1 METKNFRF
9 YEFGEFKLDTRRRI
23 LFKNDEQ
30 IQLSGRVFELLA
42 VFVQNEGQVLEHEE
56 LLDKVWEGTFVEQ
69 SNLKKSV
76 SALRQILGENPNES
90 LFIKTVPRRGYCFVA
105 KVHAFNETVVDE
117 ISIDENL
124 SDPIEPESAAIASI
138 NISFWEK
145 HKLQIIAFSA
155 ISVIFAVSF
164 GAWKFLIQKSS
175 AEDFRLEN
183 LKIQKLTTSGNVR
196 QAAISPDGK
205 TVVYATFDNLGRQIL
220 WSKRIGQP
228 NALQIIPASN
238 SNYEDITISPD
249 NNSVYFNLTEENAR
263 QDLYRI
269 PISGGVNPRKITENI
284 FSNPTFSPDSKQ
296 IAFVRDTPDKIRSLI
311 IANAENGGDERE
323 IYNVPDKH
331 NLIAPVWSPDGK
343 KLVFVSSDVSDKGR
357 TWALSEISSEGGSVK
372 AIFPPRKEKVL
383 MANWQRDG
391 SGLLMSAEPEDSR
404 QMQIWRVAYPS
415 GEISRL
421 TNDFSSYGD
430 VTLSDDGNSILS
442 VQSDK
447 IGDLWSMNWTMLQNT
462 TRLSD
467 TQNLSGTFAI
477 LPDGKILGETME
489 NGQFRLQIFNAD
501 ASNPQPIF
509 SNLASERAPLI
520 LPDGKTFLFIS
531 RRGGTQEIWK
541 SDIDGRN
548 PIQLTDEKTFTMFP
562 TISPDGKEIYFTIYD
577 SAMWRLAKIPAEGGA
592 KTYLNEET
600 TGVFRFSPDGKSI
613 AYSYLDEQKKR
624 WMVAVRNVAD
634 FQLQKTYEIAPVSL
648 LEWSPDGKNL
658 IYTSSETFRDGGSLW
673 SQPIDGSAPKTI
685 LEAKEDRIF
694 WVAWSPDKQKLF
706 MTRGRTISNIV
717 LLTKNNQ

>member
-1 METKNFRF
+1 METSNFRF
-9 YEFGEFKLDTRRRI
+9 YQFGEFKLDTRRRI

-30 IQLSGRVFELLA
+30 IQLSGRVFELLL

-105 KVHAFNETVVDE
+105 KVHAFNDTIVEE

-124 SDPIEPESAAIASI
+124 SDSIQSESASKIVK
-138 NISFWEK
+138 NTTFWEN
-145 HKLQIIAFSA
+145 HKIQIIAFSA
-155 ISVIFAVSF
+155 ILVIFAGGF

-205 TVVYATFDNLGRQIL
+205 TVVYATFDNLGRQTL

-249 NNSVYFNLTEENAR
+249 SNSVYFNLVEENAR

-269 PISGGVNPRKITENI
+269 PISGGVTSRKITENI

-296 IAFVRDTPDKIRSLI
+296 IAFVRDTPDKLRRLI
-311 IANAENGGDERE
+311 IANAENGGDERD

-343 KLVFVSSDVSDKGR
+343 KLVFVSSDVSEKGR
-357 TWALSEISSEGGSVK
+357 TWTLSEISSDGGSVK

-430 VTLSDDGNSILS
+430 VTLSEDGNSILS

-447 IGDLWSMNWTMLQNT
+447 VGDLWSMNWTMLQNT

-467 TQNLSGTFAI
+467 TQNLSGLFAI
-477 LPDGKILGETME
+477 LPDGKILGETVE

-509 SNLASERAPLI
+509 SNLASERAPFI

-531 RRGGTQEIWK
+531 RRGGTQEVWK

-548 PIQLTDEKTFTMFP
+548 PIQLTNEKTFTMFP

-577 SAMWRLAKIPAEGGA
+577 NAIWRLAKIPAEGGA

-600 TGVFRFSPDGKSI
+600 IYLFSFSPDGKSI
-613 AYSYLDEQKKR
+613 AYSFLDDQKKR

-634 FQLQKTYEIAPVSL
+634 FQLQKTFEINPISL

-658 IYTSSETFRDGGSLW
+658 IYNASETFRDGGSLW
-673 SQPIDGSAPKTI
+673 LQPLDGSTPKSL

-694 WVAWSPDKQKLF
+694 WAAWSPDKQKLF

-717 LLTKNNQ
+717 MLTKK

>member
-1 METKNFRF
+1 M
-9 YEFGEFKLDTRRRI
+9 
-23 LFKNDEQ
+23 FKNDEQ

-124 SDPIEPESAAIASI
+124 SDPIEPESAAIDSK

-263 QDLYRI
+263 QNLYRI

-343 KLVFVSSDVSDKGR
+343 KLVFVSSDVSEKGR
-357 TWALSEISSEGGSVK
+357 NWTLSEISSEGGAVK

-509 SNLASERAPLI
+509 SNLASERAPFI

-577 SAMWRLAKIPAEGGA
+577 SAMWRLAKIPVEGGA